1 MYSKLTTIV
10 NETGLH
16 ARPASD
22 FVRAASQ
29 FKSDITIQREGN
41 GTAVNAK
48 SIIFL
53 LSQGLAKGTPVILSA
68 EGEDEQEAVDTLA
81 ALIDSGFGE

>member
-16 ARPASD
+16 ARPASE
-22 FVRAASQ
+22 FVKAAAK
-29 FKSDITIQREGN
+29 FKSNITIQRDGSD
-41 GTAVNAK
+41 TAADAK

-53 LSQGLAKGTPVILSA
+53 LSQGLAKGTQVIISA
-68 EGEDEQEAVDTLA
+68 EGEDEQQAVDDLV